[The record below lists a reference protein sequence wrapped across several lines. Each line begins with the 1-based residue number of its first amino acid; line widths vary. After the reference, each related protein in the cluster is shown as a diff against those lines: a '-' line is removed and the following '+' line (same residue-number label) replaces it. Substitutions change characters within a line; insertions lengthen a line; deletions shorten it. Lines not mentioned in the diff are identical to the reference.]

1 MAHITYFPST
11 TDNTIPKKTYLE
23 TFSHAYKK
31 HAKIYFDFAFF
42 HLSY

>member
-11 TDNTIPKKTYLE
+11 KDNTLPKKTYQE

-31 HAKIYFDFAFF
+31 HPKIYFGFDFF